1 MTIYQLLR
9 RLVDLAAMPEN
20 EQADARQ
27 LLGELEDLN
36 AFGTTAKVTET
47 QAHVCAG
54 ISLNS
59 PYCHICNRP
68 LRGFHRRY

>member
-20 EQADARQ
+20 EQADARK

-36 AFGTTAKVTET
+36 AFGTTAKVTES
-47 QAHVCAG
+47 QAHTCAPDRFNDG
-54 ISLNS
+54 S
-59 PYCHICNRP
+59 CHICHRP
-68 LRGFHRRY
+68 LNGFHRRY